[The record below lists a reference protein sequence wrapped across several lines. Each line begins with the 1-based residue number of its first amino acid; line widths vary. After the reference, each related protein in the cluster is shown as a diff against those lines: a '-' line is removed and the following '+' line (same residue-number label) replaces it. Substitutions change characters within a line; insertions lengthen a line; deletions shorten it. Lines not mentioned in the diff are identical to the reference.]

1 MNGAVSNLERKI
13 ADVTTSVAGSML
25 FVYLHVIWLGVWF
38 LVGLSVPILN
48 LILSVEA
55 IFLATFIMIS
65 QNRGQEIQEQRIAA
79 EAAQEAREEE
89 EIDDIQK
96 DLDDLQQDIDDVKRL
111 ISRIEQRTAKVTDH
125 AHNRMHIAA

>member
-1 MNGAVSNLERKI
+1 MDVAVSNVERKI
-13 ADVTTSVAGSML
+13 SDVITSISGSML

-65 QNRGQEIQEQRIAA
+65 QNREQEIQEQRIAA
-79 EAAQEAREEE
+79 ETAQEAREEE

-96 DLDDLQQDIDDVKRL
+96 DLDDLQQDINDVKRL
-111 ISRIEQRTAKVTDH
+111 IARIEQRTTKVTDQ
-125 AHNRMHIAA
+125 AHNRIHSTA